1 MRSTRVNRKGL
12 RPASTNQTT
21 SPREPKG
28 LGAKISGSDRHTQG
42 PSEMLLILMYHRA
55 VDCRLGNSVP
65 VLRAHFAHLRER
77 CNVVL
82 PGEPLLGQRLNV
94 CLSFDDAYADFH
106 GLVFPLLEELSLHA
120 LLAVPTA
127 FVIEK
132 TGRGLEERLSVS
144 PDGDAAMQ
152 GGVFKEKAPFCTWEE
167 LREIASSG
175 LVRIASHGHSHAD
188 LTRADVNVEFEA
200 SHSKALLERR
210 LGVPVSTF
218 VYPFGRVN
226 RRSHAAVKREFAY
239 AMRIGSALNTDWRP
253 VRQPLCRVVAD
264 AVPDIVRLL
273 SRASLA
279 RFEAKWAANRI
290 RAAFGKWEP
299 W

>member
-1 MRSTRVNRKGL
+1 MMLGMNRTAATLLCLAGFAVRCVSAQQGGNNQPGTKWTEEQMRAILDVARVGQKL
-12 RPASTNQTT
+12 T
-21 SPREPKG
+21 PKSWPN
-28 LGAKISGSDRHTQG
+28 GARV
-42 PSEMLLILMYHRA
+42 A
-55 VDCRLGNSVP
+55 
-65 VLRAHFAHLRER
+65 
-77 CNVVL
+77 
-82 PGEPLLGQRLNV
+82 V